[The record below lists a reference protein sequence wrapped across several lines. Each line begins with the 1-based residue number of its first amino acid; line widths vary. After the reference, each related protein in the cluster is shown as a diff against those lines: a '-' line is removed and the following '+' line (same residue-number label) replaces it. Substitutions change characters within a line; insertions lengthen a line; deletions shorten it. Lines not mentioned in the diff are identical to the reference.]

1 MRRLALLA
9 LLAAGCT
16 PGLQEERSESDA
28 LAAALSRSSEVAAAT
43 SARGPRDDGAA
54 RDEAPL
60 ATDASVERVVAAALA
75 RNPDVAAAFERHVA
89 ALERPAQVDGLPDPL
104 LRYRWSSMF
113 RMHVAEVMQDVP
125 FPTKLLAD
133 GKAALA
139 EARALRLDA
148 TEAALRLS
156 AQAAAA
162 HAALALARAEEAL
175 VVEAAALAGQVA
187 EAARTRVAAG
197 TARAPD
203 VLRAEVEQADLEVER
218 LAAERDVT
226 LATVAL
232 NALLDRRPDA
242 PLGPT
247 GPSGLPARS
256 VLEAE
261 PPAGAD
267 AGLTG
272 LFEAAL
278 ARRPAL
284 AAAAARVDA
293 AEAGVDRADQ
303 AWLPDLSFGAGYVRD
318 DRESADEVEAT
329 GGLSL
334 PIWIG
339 RLRAGQREAAARRR
353 AADEEARGARARV
366 LEEVARAAARRSAAR
381 AQRAV
386 LETTAAPRARQAVE
400 ASAAAYAAG
409 ELDLLGLLDAQRLA
423 LRIAR
428 DLERAR
434 AEEALAAI
442 ELARATGLG
451 LGGR

>member
-1 MRRLALLA
+1 MRRLALLV

-16 PGLQEERSESDA
+16 PGLQEERSERDA
-28 LAAALSRSSEVAAAT
+28 LAAALSRASEVAAAT
-43 SARGPRDDGAA
+43 SARGPRDDGAT

-139 EARALRLDA
+139 EAKALRLEA

-162 HAALALARAEEAL
+162 HAALALARAEQAL
-175 VVEAAALAGQVA
+175 VVEAAALADRAV
-187 EAARTRVAAG
+187 EAARSRVAAG

-203 VLRAEVEQADLEVER
+203 VLRAEVERADLEVER

-247 GPSGLPARS
+247 GALASIEVQGAQSTSLPSGQLA
-256 VLEAE
+256 A
-261 PPAGAD
+261 
-267 AGLTG
+267 

-303 AWLPDLSFGAGYVRD
+303 AWLPDLTFGAGYVRD

-329 GGLSL
+329 AGFTL

-353 AADEEARGARARV
+353 AADEEARAARARV

-386 LETTAAPRARQAVE
+386 LESTAAPRARQAVE
-400 ASAAAYAAG
+400 ASAAAYASG

-451 LGGR
+451 LR

>member
-1 MRRLALLA
+1 VRRLALVV
-9 LLAAGCT
+9 LLAGCT
-16 PGLQEERSESDA
+16 PGLQEERAERDA
-28 LAAALSRSSEVAAAT
+28 LEAALAGPGSGGGDVAAPSSRA
-43 SARGPRDDGAA
+43 SADA
-54 RDEAPL
+54 RELEA
-60 ATDASVERVVAAALA
+60 DASVERVVAAALA

-89 ALERPAQVDGLPDPL
+89 ALERPAQVDGLPDPIA
-104 LRYRWSSMF
+104 RYRWSSMF
-113 RMHVAEVMQDVP
+113 RMHVAELMQDVP

-133 GKAALA
+133 GRAALA
-139 EARALRLDA
+139 EAKALRLDA
-148 TEAALRLS
+148 TEAALRLA

-162 HAALALARAEEAL
+162 HTALGLARAEQRL
-175 VVEAAALAGQVA
+175 VVEAAALADRAV
-187 EAARTRVAAG
+187 EAARSRVAAG

-203 VLRAEVEQADLEVER
+203 VLRAEVEQADLTVEQ

-226 LATVAL
+226 LAVVAL

-242 PLGPT
+242 PFGPT
-247 GPSGLPARS
+247 GPLAPPPGLETGPG
-256 VLEAE
+256 E
-261 PPAGAD
+261 
-267 AGLTG
+267 LTA

-278 ARRPAL
+278 ARRPTL
-284 AAAAARVDA
+284 AAAAARVES

-303 AWLPDLSFGAGYVRD
+303 AWLPDLTFGAGYVRD
-318 DRESADEVEAT
+318 DAESEDEVEAT
-329 GGLSL
+329 AGLSL

-353 AADEEARGARARV
+353 AADEEARAAKARV

-381 AQRAV
+381 AQRVV
-386 LETTAAPRARQAVE
+386 LESTAAPRARQAVE
-400 ASAAAYAAG
+400 ASAAAYASG

-442 ELARATGLG
+442 ELSRASGTGLFSQDFG
-451 LGGR
+451 GAGKGGR